1 MAGVQVAGNRV
12 EILESKKKEMVK
24 MEITQEQLN
33 EMLKKAQSD
42 AVSSFD
48 SKISD
53 FDEQR
58 RKLEELYDK
67 NMLLESM
74 RSNEQSVKGR
84 IANADYKFSRFT
96 APQQKVIVENLDY
109 SGTAEDVMRRLDEKV
124 QFMDAAVASAKLES
138 RGFTTAYSPSQVNVE
153 VGETAIPG
161 GERIAKLSEA
171 VSHVLSIGGQEPEQM
186 SSRLIAHKNEVM
198 RNFARLNHQTLL
210 NEADTMGAANLPT
223 VNQYSAV
230 VIEQSFQQMTALNLC
245 DLGTMNSSPMNMFLE
260 TYSESA
266 AADINAL
273 KVPQGG
279 VMKKTATTVTK
290 FPVYSEILKLS
301 FSLSE
306 EALVAA
312 RSANNYALEARSIAA
327 LVNDF
332 TRREDKFIYAL
343 MSAKANCHSTVNVS
357 TAETL
362 TQLGT
367 TTTWYSTRGGRNYLQ
382 NPTSTTAAANKNLM
396 WVKNEFIKKFDV
408 NNNLAATYIVRSGT
422 DISSTLQPVVV
433 VDSSVV
439 AKTLIHGYLQSDG
452 SVRTVEGD
460 IESAIADYYVLYPDG
475 AIVISDAPAT
485 VGLTAPYKAKYT
497 YTKNARVWMMTPPSG
512 VKFEDHLKELH
523 LVTGQVKSQLLSPRH
538 YVANFLAASISTTDM
553 ISNSALYRQSGSNVA
568 NVINPGG
575 LIERFAGLPPT
586 SSPIMPDNEII
597 VGVKGSAGVWSHV
610 PYKIT
615 EPIRLP
621 GVAEVEYQAIET
633 KAIDCIIS
641 GKLAIIGIGQ

>member
-1 MAGVQVAGNRV
+1 M
-12 EILESKKKEMVK
+12 
-24 MEITQEQLN
+24 
-33 EMLKKAQSD
+33 
-42 AVSSFD
+42 D
-48 SKISD
+48 S
-53 FDEQR
+53 
-58 RKLEELYDK
+58 
-67 NMLLESM
+67 
-74 RSNEQSVKGR
+74 
-84 IANADYKFSRFT
+84 
-96 APQQKVIVENLDY
+96 
-109 SGTAEDVMRRLDEKV
+109 
-124 QFMDAAVASAKLES
+124 AVASAKLES
-138 RGFTTAYSPSQVNVE
+138 RGFTVSHSPSQVNVE

-161 GERIAKLSEA
+161 MERIAKLSEA
-171 VSHVLSIGGQEPEQM
+171 VSHVLSISRKDPEPM
-186 SSRLIAHKNEVM
+186 SRRLIAHKNEVM
-198 RNFARLNHQTLL
+198 QNFARQNHHALL

-245 DLGTMNSSPMNMFLE
+245 DLGTMNSSPLNMFLE
-260 TYSESA
+260 TYSEAA

-301 FSLSE
+301 FALSE

-332 TRREDKFIYAL
+332 TRREDRFIYAL
-343 MSAKANCHSTVNVS
+343 MSAKANCHCTANIS

-367 TTTWYSTRGGRNYLQ
+367 TTLWYSSRGGRNYLQ

-396 WVKNEFIKKFDV
+396 WVKNEFVKNFDAQH
-408 NNNLAATYIVRSGT
+408 NLAATYIVRAGT
-422 DISSTLQPVVV
+422 DITSTLQPVVV
-433 VDSSVV
+433 IDSSVV
-439 AKTLIHGYLQSDG
+439 AKTLVHGYLQSDG

-460 IESAIADYYVLYPDG
+460 VASALADYYVLYPDG
-475 AIVISDAPAT
+475 AIVISDAPVT

-523 LVTGQVKSQLLSPRH
+523 LVAGQVKSQLLAPRH
-538 YVANFLAASISTTDM
+538 YVASFLTASISTIDM
-553 ISNSALYRQSGSNVA
+553 ISNSALYRQAGSNVA
-568 NVINPGG
+568 NAINPGG

-586 SSPIMPDNEII
+586 GSPIIPDNEITI
-597 VGVKGSAGVWSHV
+597 GVGGAVGVWSHV
-610 PYKIT
+610 PYRIT

-633 KAIDCIIS
+633 KAIDCVLS
-641 GKLAIIGIGQ
+641 GKLATIGIGQ